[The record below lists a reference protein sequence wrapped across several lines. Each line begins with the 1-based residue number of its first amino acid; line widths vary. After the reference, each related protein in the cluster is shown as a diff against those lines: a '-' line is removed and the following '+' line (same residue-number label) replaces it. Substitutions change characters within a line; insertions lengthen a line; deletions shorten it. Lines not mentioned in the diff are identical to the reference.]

1 MAGTIVITCPDC
13 EKQTKVPDDL
23 AGKKVRCKGCGG
35 VVAVPQKRSV
45 DTRMATPEVKKK
57 LRPSEEED
65 ASKPYGVEEISV
77 APRCPHCAYEMDP
90 PDAVICLHCGYNMTK
105 RRRVES
111 RKVYEYSSTDWMR
124 WLGPGIAC
132 AVAFFGLIGFCLFF
146 HFLLPGLILSKW
158 DGLVE
163 KGLNRFELVEQASDE
178 SMLAYFFHPGI
189 ETWVIVFCIWLM
201 WKSGKFAYKRLIV
214 NYMPPEVIVGEDLE

>member
-13 EKQTKVPDDL
+13 EKQTKVPDNL

-35 VVAVPQKRSV
+35 VIPVPQKRTI

-77 APRCPHCAYEMDP
+77 APRCPHCAYEMEP

-111 RKVYEYSSTDWMR
+111 RKVYEYSSNDWML
-124 WLGPGIAC
+124 WLGPGVAC
-132 AVAFFGLIGFCLFF
+132 AIAFFGLIGFCVFF
-146 HFLLPGLILSKW
+146 HFWLPGLLMTKW
-158 DGLVE
+158 DGLAE
-163 KGLNRFELVEQASDE
+163 KGLNRFEIVDQASDE
-178 SMLAYFFHPGI
+178 SYLAYLFHPGI
-189 ETWVIVFCIWLM
+189 ETWIIVICIWLM

-214 NYMPPEVIVGEDLE
+214 NYMPPEVVVGEELE